1 MRVGVATLLLD
12 TLAALSGALAGL
24 KGLFVLVPKAAK
36 AHKNAQARGR
46 RGLGH
51 AQARDP
57 YQEHSILSSLI
68 LYSIVFCFMRSM
80 MRFKCRRDRVVLRP
94 ILNFVQLQTPPASF
108 SELFHSSIE
117 LFKHDLSSIGSSHG
131 ATFSHRQAGVRSGR
145 RTRLHTRAPRG
156 RRTRTRDQALPRS
169 ERSTTLNYTT
179 HLLSCRALRLC
190 NHAEREKTR
199 E

>member
-24 KGLFVLVPKAAK
+24 KGLFVLVPKATK

-117 LFKHDLSSIGSSHG
+117 LFRHDLSSIGSSQGRCVHDARRNVFSQASRRQKW
-131 ATFSHRQAGVRSGR
+131 ATHTAAYTCAARSKNSHA
-145 RTRLHTRAPRG
+145 
-156 RRTRTRDQALPRS
+156 
-169 ERSTTLNYTT
+169 
-179 HLLSCRALRLC
+179 
-190 NHAEREKTR
+190 
-199 E
+199 